1 MHPFTLRAVARTLR
15 PNTIRAALRTPLCSP
30 LAATPVRC
38 LSWDAQPSPPRLP
51 PDQQAEFEKLV
62 KEAQESAAA
71 ASLADAIKDAV
82 ALSDARAKAVA
93 AAELED
99 ERNEAALHAEK
110 AERAESAAAA
120 TVTANQSVNVSTSAT
135 AGLNGNPI
143 EGVWR
148 GAPPEFEGERNPR
161 TGEVGGPKNEPLR
174 WGAAGDWSYNGRVT
188 DF

>member
-1 MHPFTLRAVARTLR
+1 MHTVALRAVARTLW
-15 PNTIRAALRTPLCSP
+15 PTTVRAASRKPLYAP
-30 LAATPVRC
+30 QAAAPVRC

-51 PDQQAEFEKLV
+51 PDQQAEFEQLV

-71 ASLADAIKDAV
+71 ASLADAMKDAM

-99 ERNEAALHAEK
+99 ERNEAALVAEK
-110 AERAESAAAA
+110 AESAK
-120 TVTANQSVNVSTSAT
+120 QSVNASTSAT

>member
-1 MHPFTLRAVARTLR
+1 MHTSIFRAVARTVR
-15 PNTIRAALRTPLCSP
+15 PTVHAASSLVLSNTKASS
-30 LAATPVRC
+30 VRL

-51 PDQQAEFEKLV
+51 PDQQAEFEQLV
-62 KEAQESAAA
+62 REAQESAAA
-71 ASLADAIKDAV
+71 ASLADAMKDAV
-82 ALSDARAKAVA
+82 ALSNARAKAVA

-99 ERNEAALHAEK
+99 ERNEAALK
-110 AERAESAAAA
+110 AEA
-120 TVTANQSVNVSTSAT
+120 TPPSSNSSKSPT